1 MTEQSSP
8 EFKQALREFDAKDYE
23 KVEKLCN
30 KILQK
35 NSKDA
40 QALALKGLNYHFL
53 KKPEEAEKTLKEALK
68 ANFKSAFAWHFYAIY
83 QKETKN
89 FIQALKSYNKARQ
102 FNPNNFNVIRD
113 LSYMQLY
120 LRQYD
125 SFIETCFSV
134 VDAKPED
141 LSNWMSLAFGYAM
154 SKNYR
159 GALNVLNKVEERGKD
174 TLKKNEIHEMRL
186 FNALLQEKDGKYEE
200 AMNYL
205 IHFKNEFIDKP
216 MIYEMIIK
224 NALRAKKYN
233 IGLDYCTKALNL
245 NSDNI
250 YLIISYFIMKI
261 NEDDFNP
268 KTYNDLLSIPHNYK
282 YLEKMKEVLNELKD
296 DYPKNKILDNLD
308 LSFAQGDEFEKKFED
323 YFIKQ
328 IQITIPS
335 FFINIKFIYKLQPHK
350 IPIIQKILDKYLTSV
365 KTNSKVNNNLDLPIH
380 TSWLYFYAAQ
390 HYLFLAELEQAIE
403 YINSALDLTP
413 SVVEFYMVAAKIF
426 KHSSMRNLWMDT
438 FDKARKLEVQDKYLM
453 SKMMKVYLRTGNIDR
468 HNELVN
474 RYTVHPL
481 IEYNVLNSEPLW
493 YLNECGCAYLNNK
506 NIILSHYCFK
516 NIIKCL
522 FNIIKDQVDMYN
534 FSFRR
539 FMLKDLYNSIA
550 FLDNI
555 AQNKY
560 LIKALIKIDLIYN
573 YLKANENNK
582 ELEEKFKKEYDKMKE
597 DFQLKEYEYKSI
609 PELITLIEKDFYD
622 VLIKLQK
629 ISNDDEI
636 HYLCVKY
643 LLKKE
648 KLLMAIKSVKYLSKN
663 KNSFYYIEG
672 VNLIKLYLE
681 EKKDK
686 LKGKEIIVD
695 LTKDYIKDTNEIV
708 ENTVENKFENI
719 KNTLYKK
726 NTFNLNDNKKII
738 LDYLE
743 SIDKKELRKLSGEE
757 IYNITTSTS
766 IYLDPDGIQ
775 DIKNKLNLKMRLFG
789 IDKIK
794 VRRNL
799 GFWET
804 KKFNPSNIA
813 EFIKK

>member
-1 MTEQSSP
+1 
-8 EFKQALREFDAKDYE
+8 
-23 KVEKLCN
+23 
-30 KILQK
+30 
-35 NSKDA
+35 
-40 QALALKGLNYHFL
+40 
-53 KKPEEAEKTLKEALK
+53 
-68 ANFKSAFAWHFYAIY
+68 
-83 QKETKN
+83 
-89 FIQALKSYNKARQ
+89 
-102 FNPNNFNVIRD
+102 
-113 LSYMQLY
+113 
-120 LRQYD
+120 
-125 SFIETCFSV
+125 
-134 VDAKPED
+134 
-141 LSNWMSLAFGYAM
+141 
-154 SKNYR
+154 
-159 GALNVLNKVEERGKD
+159 
-174 TLKKNEIHEMRL
+174 
-186 FNALLQEKDGKYEE
+186 
-200 AMNYL
+200 
-205 IHFKNEFIDKP
+205 
-216 MIYEMIIK
+216 
-224 NALRAKKYN
+224 
-233 IGLDYCTKALNL
+233 
-245 NSDNI
+245 
-250 YLIISYFIMKI
+250 
-261 NEDDFNP
+261 
-268 KTYNDLLSIPHNYK
+268 
-282 YLEKMKEVLNELKD
+282 
-296 DYPKNKILDNLD
+296 
-308 LSFAQGDEFEKKFED
+308 
-323 YFIKQ
+323 
-328 IQITIPS
+328 
-335 FFINIKFIYKLQPHK
+335 
-350 IPIIQKILDKYLTSV
+350 
-365 KTNSKVNNNLDLPIH
+365 
-380 TSWLYFYAAQ
+380 
-390 HYLFLAELEQAIE
+390 
-403 YINSALDLTP
+403 
-413 SVVEFYMVAAKIF
+413 
-426 KHSSMRNLWMDT
+426 
-438 FDKARKLEVQDKYLM
+438 
-453 SKMMKVYLRTGNIDR
+453 
-468 HNELVN
+468 
-474 RYTVHPL
+474 
-481 IEYNVLNSEPLW
+481 
-493 YLNECGCAYLNNK
+493 
-506 NIILSHYCFK
+506 
-516 NIIKCL
+516 
-522 FNIIKDQVDMYN
+522 MYN

-582 ELEEKFKKEYDKMKE
+582 ELEEKFKKEFDKMKE

-643 LLKKE
+643 FLKKE

-804 KKFNPSNIA
+804 KKFNPSDIA

>member
-1 MTEQSSP
+1 MNESNNP
-8 EFKQALREFDAKDYE
+8 EFKQALKEFDAKEYE

-30 KILQK
+30 KMIQK
-35 NSKDA
+35 NSKDD
-40 QALALKGLNYHFL
+40 QALALKGLNCHFL

-68 ANFKSAFAWHFYAIY
+68 ANFKSPIAWHFFAIY
-83 QKETKN
+83 QKETGN
-89 FIQALKSYNKARQ
+89 YIQALKSYNKARQ
-102 FNPNNFNVIRD
+102 FSPSNFNVIRD

-120 LRQYD
+120 LREYD
-125 SFIETCFSV
+125 SFTNTC
-134 VDAKPED
+134 
-141 LSNWMSLAFGYAM
+141 LSCIDIQPGNLTNWISLAFGYAM

-159 GALNVLNKVEERGKD
+159 GALSVLNSVEKLGQD
-174 TLKKNEIHEMRL
+174 SLKKNEIHEIRL
-186 FNALLQEKDGKYEE
+186 FNAMLQMKDGKYEE

-216 MIYEMIIK
+216 MVYEMIIQ
-224 NALRAKKYN
+224 NAIKAKKYN

-250 YLIISYFIMKI
+250 NLIINYFIMKI
-261 NEDDFNP
+261 NENDFNP
-268 KTYNDLLSIPHNYK
+268 KTYNDLLTIPENYK
-282 YLEKMKEVLNELKD
+282 YLEKMKEILAELKKV
-296 DYPKNKILDNLD
+296 YPKNKILDNLD
-308 LSFAQGDEFEKKFED
+308 LSFAQNDEFEKKFED

-328 IQITIPS
+328 LQITIPS

-350 IPIIQKILDKYLTSV
+350 ISIIQKILDKYLTNV
-365 KTNSKVNNNLDLPIH
+365 KNNSKVNNNLDLPIH

-390 HYLFLAELEQAIE
+390 HYLFLADLEQAIE

-426 KHSSMRNLWMDT
+426 KHSSMRNLWMDA
-438 FDKARKLEVQDKYLM
+438 FEKGRKLEVQDKYLM
-453 SKMMKVYLRTGNIDR
+453 SKMMKIYLRTGNIDR
-468 HNELVN
+468 HNELINKYVS
-474 RYTVHPL
+474 HPL
-481 IEYNVLNSEPLW
+481 IEDNIKYSEPLW

-522 FNIIKDQVDMYN
+522 FCIIKDQVDLYN
-534 FSFRR
+534 FSLRR
-539 FMLKDLYNSIA
+539 YMLKDLYHSIV
-550 FLDNI
+550 FLDDI

-573 YLKANENNK
+573 YLKTVENNK
-582 ELEEKFKKEYDKMKE
+582 ELEEKFKKEFDKMKT
-597 DFQLKEYEYKSI
+597 DFQLKEYEFKSI
-609 PELITLIEKDFYD
+609 PELIKLIEKDLYD
-622 VLIKLQK
+622 ALIKLQK

-643 LLKKE
+643 FLKKE

-672 VNLIKLYLE
+672 INLIKLYLE

-686 LKGKEIIVD
+686 LKGKELIIE
-695 LTKDYIKDTNEIV
+695 LANDYIKDTNEIA
-708 ENTVENKFENI
+708 EKKEENKFENI
-719 KNTLYKK
+719 KNALYKK
-726 NTFNLNDNKKII
+726 NSFNLNENKNTI
-738 LDYLE
+738 LEYLDGV
-743 SIDKKELRKLSGEE
+743 DKTVLRKLSGEE
-757 IYNITTSTS
+757 INYIITSTS

-775 DIKNKLNLKMRLFG
+775 DIKNRLNLKMRLFG
-789 IDKIK
+789 IDKTK

-799 GFWET
+799 GFWEN
-804 KKFNPSNIA
+804 KKFNTSNIL
-813 EFIKK
+813 ELIKK

>member
-1 MTEQSSP
+1 
-8 EFKQALREFDAKDYE
+8 
-23 KVEKLCN
+23 
-30 KILQK
+30 
-35 NSKDA
+35 
-40 QALALKGLNYHFL
+40 
-53 KKPEEAEKTLKEALK
+53 
-68 ANFKSAFAWHFYAIY
+68 
-83 QKETKN
+83 
-89 FIQALKSYNKARQ
+89 
-102 FNPNNFNVIRD
+102 
-113 LSYMQLY
+113 
-120 LRQYD
+120 
-125 SFIETCFSV
+125 
-134 VDAKPED
+134 
-141 LSNWMSLAFGYAM
+141 
-154 SKNYR
+154 
-159 GALNVLNKVEERGKD
+159 
-174 TLKKNEIHEMRL
+174 
-186 FNALLQEKDGKYEE
+186 
-200 AMNYL
+200 
-205 IHFKNEFIDKP
+205 
-216 MIYEMIIK
+216 
-224 NALRAKKYN
+224 
-233 IGLDYCTKALNL
+233 
-245 NSDNI
+245 
-250 YLIISYFIMKI
+250 
-261 NEDDFNP
+261 
-268 KTYNDLLSIPHNYK
+268 
-282 YLEKMKEVLNELKD
+282 
-296 DYPKNKILDNLD
+296 
-308 LSFAQGDEFEKKFED
+308 
-323 YFIKQ
+323 
-328 IQITIPS
+328 
-335 FFINIKFIYKLQPHK
+335 
-350 IPIIQKILDKYLTSV
+350 
-365 KTNSKVNNNLDLPIH
+365 
-380 TSWLYFYAAQ
+380 
-390 HYLFLAELEQAIE
+390 
-403 YINSALDLTP
+403 
-413 SVVEFYMVAAKIF
+413 
-426 KHSSMRNLWMDT
+426 
-438 FDKARKLEVQDKYLM
+438 
-453 SKMMKVYLRTGNIDR
+453 
-468 HNELVN
+468 
-474 RYTVHPL
+474 
-481 IEYNVLNSEPLW
+481 
-493 YLNECGCAYLNNK
+493 
-506 NIILSHYCFK
+506 
-516 NIIKCL
+516 
-522 FNIIKDQVDMYN
+522 MYN

-629 ISNDDEI
+629 ITNDDEI

-643 LLKKE
+643 FLKKE
-648 KLLMAIKSVKYLSKN
+648 KLLMAIKSVKYLSKK
-663 KNSFYYIEG
+663 KNSFYYIES

-743 SIDKKELRKLSGEE
+743 DIDKKELRKLSGEE

>member
-1 MTEQSSP
+1 
-8 EFKQALREFDAKDYE
+8 
-23 KVEKLCN
+23 
-30 KILQK
+30 
-35 NSKDA
+35 
-40 QALALKGLNYHFL
+40 
-53 KKPEEAEKTLKEALK
+53 
-68 ANFKSAFAWHFYAIY
+68 
-83 QKETKN
+83 
-89 FIQALKSYNKARQ
+89 
-102 FNPNNFNVIRD
+102 
-113 LSYMQLY
+113 
-120 LRQYD
+120 
-125 SFIETCFSV
+125 
-134 VDAKPED
+134 
-141 LSNWMSLAFGYAM
+141 
-154 SKNYR
+154 
-159 GALNVLNKVEERGKD
+159 
-174 TLKKNEIHEMRL
+174 
-186 FNALLQEKDGKYEE
+186 
-200 AMNYL
+200 
-205 IHFKNEFIDKP
+205 
-216 MIYEMIIK
+216 MIIK

-268 KTYNDLLSIPHNYK
+268 KNYNDLLSIPHNYK

-335 FFINIKFIYKLQPHK
+335 FFINIKFIYKLQPH
-350 IPIIQKILDKYLTSV
+350 
-365 KTNSKVNNNLDLPIH
+365 
-380 TSWLYFYAAQ
+380 

-560 LIKALIKIDLIYN
+560 LIKALIKIDRI
-573 YLKANENNK
+573 
-582 ELEEKFKKEYDKMKE
+582 
-597 DFQLKEYEYKSI
+597 
-609 PELITLIEKDFYD
+609 
-622 VLIKLQK
+622 
-629 ISNDDEI
+629 
-636 HYLCVKY
+636 
-643 LLKKE
+643 
-648 KLLMAIKSVKYLSKN
+648 
-663 KNSFYYIEG
+663 
-672 VNLIKLYLE
+672 
-681 EKKDK
+681 
-686 LKGKEIIVD
+686 
-695 LTKDYIKDTNEIV
+695 
-708 ENTVENKFENI
+708 
-719 KNTLYKK
+719 
-726 NTFNLNDNKKII
+726 
-738 LDYLE
+738 
-743 SIDKKELRKLSGEE
+743 
-757 IYNITTSTS
+757 
-766 IYLDPDGIQ
+766 
-775 DIKNKLNLKMRLFG
+775 
-789 IDKIK
+789 
-794 VRRNL
+794 
-799 GFWET
+799 
-804 KKFNPSNIA
+804 
-813 EFIKK
+813 